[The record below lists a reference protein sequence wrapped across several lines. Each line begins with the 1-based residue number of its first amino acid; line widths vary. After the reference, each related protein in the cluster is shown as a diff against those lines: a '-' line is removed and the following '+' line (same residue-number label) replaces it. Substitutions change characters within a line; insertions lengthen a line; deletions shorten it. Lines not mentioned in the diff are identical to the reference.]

1 MEMKSE
7 YLWAQEPINF
17 APKMRLKPLL
27 GRTPSTNGLAISR
40 LMTERGRQRERRD
53 RERETERERER
64 QREDGSAEGARHEKG
79 FDNSQL

>member
-1 MEMKSE
+1 
-7 YLWAQEPINF
+7 
-17 APKMRLKPLL
+17 
-27 GRTPSTNGLAISR
+27 
-40 LMTERGRQRERRD
+40 MTERGRQRERRD